1 MSDTGL
7 SRQSA
12 AGGRKAASGRK
23 AAGGRKAV
31 GGAAAGGRKAAGGRG
46 PVIGLTGPMCAG
58 KNRVGEILSR
68 RGWFVVDSDPVAH
81 RALEDVKER
90 VFAAFGPTAETRGI
104 SLENPDGTVNRRALG
119 SVLFSDPSALALHES
134 IVYPRIN
141 ELLGEQID
149 AHPEGIVIN
158 APLLHKSP
166 IVDRCDLVIFVT
178 AWLPIRLFRAIR
190 RDSLPIRQIL
200 ARFYAQGDLYAQY
213 IGKDVD
219 ILRVRNHGS
228 IGALERRL
236 ERLLLSKGY

>member
-1 MSDTGL
+1 MSGIGGKRSPAVAHRSTGA
-7 SRQSA
+7 RGTTVAGKPA
-12 AGGRKAASGRK
+12 AR
-23 AAGGRKAV
+23 
-31 GGAAAGGRKAAGGRG
+31 GA
-46 PVIGLTGPMCAG
+46 VIGLTGPMCAG
-58 KNRVGEILSR
+58 KNRVGEILAR

-81 RALEDVKER
+81 RALEDVKAA
-90 VFAAFGPTAETRGI
+90 VLAAFAAKAAERGI
-104 SLENPDGTVNRRALG
+104 RLENPDGTVNRRALG
-119 SVLFSDPSALALHES
+119 SVLFGDAASLALHES

-141 ELLGEQID
+141 ELLGELID

>member
-1 MSDTGL
+1 
-7 SRQSA
+7 
-12 AGGRKAASGRK
+12 
-23 AAGGRKAV
+23 
-31 GGAAAGGRKAAGGRG
+31 
-46 PVIGLTGPMCAG
+46 MCAG
-58 KNRVGEILSR
+58 KNRAGDILAR
-68 RGWFVVDSDPVAH
+68 RGFFVVDSDPVAH
-81 RALEDVKER
+81 QALEDVKER
-90 VFAAFGPTAETRGI
+90 VFSAFSQMATDRGVDI
-104 SLENPDGTVNRRALG
+104 RNPDGSVNRRALG
-119 SVLFSDPSALALHES
+119 SILFQDSAALALHES

-141 ELLGEQID
+141 ELLGALID

-166 IVDRCDLVIFVT
+166 IVTRCDFVIYVT
-178 AWLPIRLFRAIR
+178 AWLPIRLIRAIL
-190 RDSLPIRQIL
+190 RDSLPISQIL